1 MVTFICFFSICLKFK
16 IEFWTRVKEKLIDF
30 DERFSFF
37 FLFFYIFIDE
47 MIIHHHHDHDH
58 HHHHQSNQCV
68 ACLCFYILGV
78 FQVRVLCPRQRSKSL
93 NFIVQ
98 MIGLFMMMMM
108 IYICVCVRGFFVSID
123 FNTYIM
129 MNFKLKNFSLFSPD
143 LV

>member
-37 FLFFYIFIDE
+37 FFFFIYLSMKWLYTTTTTTIIIIIINRINVWLVYVFIYWASFRFGCYAHDSDQSLWILLFKW
-47 MIIHHHHDHDH
+47 
-58 HHHHQSNQCV
+58 SG
-68 ACLCFYILGV
+68 CLWWWWW
-78 FQVRVLCPRQRSKSL
+78 
-93 NFIVQ
+93 
-98 MIGLFMMMMM
+98 
-108 IYICVCVRGFFVSID
+108 YICVCVRGFFVSID